1 MGGIWRARN
10 GPAADSQG
18 NLYFMTG
25 NGTFDA
31 GRERFGNT
39 IVKLNG
45 DLSLVDWFAPA
56 NVKALNLLGY
66 RLGSVRAYA
75 PTRTDELVG
84 GGRGK
89 VILLPSSRNSG
100 GQQQRRWLRDD
111 LNPPVQAF
119 QASRRWRISFTEL
132 VPISF

>member
-1 MGGIWRARN
+1 MGGIWQARN

-31 GRERFGNT
+31 GRKQFGNT

-56 NVKALNLLGY
+56 NVKALNLLGH

-84 GGRGK
+84 GGKRESSMCS
-89 VILLPSSRNSG
+89 SSRNSG
-100 GQQQRRWLRDD
+100 GQQQHGGS
-111 LNPPVQAF
+111 AM
-119 QASRRWRISFTEL
+119 T
-132 VPISF
+132 